1 MKMIGEEVFSFL
13 YGQKFQDLPWLVGLT
28 GRVKFAEW
36 DGSVNGAVWPKT
48 MILKGVDDFFHFY
61 SFTIRK
67 RSLCRCI
74 SMEVSPLNKKQIFHF
89 YCIFTTVSIS
99 LFHEIRNGA

>member
-1 MKMIGEEVFSFL
+1 MIRKSPTL
-13 YGQKFQDLPWLVGLT
+13 AS
-28 GRVKFAEW
+28 RVKFAEW

-61 SFTIRK
+61 STIIRK
-67 RSLCRCI
+67 RSLCRCL
-74 SMEVSPLNKKQIFHF
+74 SMEVSPLNKKLKARIFHF
-89 YCIFTTVSIS
+89 NCIFTTVSIS